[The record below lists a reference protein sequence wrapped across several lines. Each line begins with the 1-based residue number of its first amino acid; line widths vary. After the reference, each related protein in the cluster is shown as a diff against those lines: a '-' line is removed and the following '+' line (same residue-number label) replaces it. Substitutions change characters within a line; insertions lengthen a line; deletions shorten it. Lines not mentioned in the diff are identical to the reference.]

1 MNQPENSTPKLT
13 PQQVAELQT
22 AITLVADAMGA
33 TADALADALVDITKT
48 IRTSVRK
55 TLKDWRLNAGMTQKG
70 AAAAIGVS
78 HDTIKRWEAGETFP
92 TAPDIEKIGK
102 VYGVHFDKIEFDAPK
117 E

>member
-1 MNQPENSTPKLT
+1 MPNQNNEVQKLT
-13 PQQVAELQT
+13 PEQLATLQQ
-22 AITLVADAMGA
+22 AITMTADALGA

-55 TLKDWRLNAGMTQKG
+55 TLKDWRLNAGLTQKG

-92 TAPDIEKIGK
+92 TAPDIEKISK
-102 VYGVHFDKIEFDAPK
+102 AYGVHFDKIDFDASK

>member
-1 MNQPENSTPKLT
+1 ML
-13 PQQVAELQT
+13 QQ
-22 AITLVADAMGA
+22 AITMIADTINA
-33 TADALADALVDITKT
+33 TADALADALADITKT

-55 TLKDWRLNAGMTQKG
+55 SLKYWRISAGMTQKG

-92 TAPDIEKIGK
+92 TAPDIEKISQA
-102 VYGVHFDKIEFDAPK
+102 YGVHFDNIEFDAPK